1 MTLPSVT
8 RVLSPFADFSGIRP
22 EVLAHAAERGT
33 KVHQACAAIVQ
44 GLWVPDLDEEV
55 AGYVESFKLW
65 FPVVE
70 EVVLSEEELVD
81 PDLGF
86 KGHPDLICRIRGDSR
101 LTLIDFKTPLAKGPL
116 WRTQLSAYRHLAHVS
131 KYDVERIASLRLKA
145 SGKRPILD
153 EYTHAGGDL
162 QAFLGALTAYRF
174 FKEVA

>member
-1 MTLPSVT
+1 MTLPTVT
-8 RVLSPFADFSGIRP
+8 QVLSLFTDFSGIRP

-33 KVHQACAAIVQ
+33 RVHRACAAIVQ
-44 GLWVPDLDEEV
+44 GLWIPSLDDEA
-55 AGYVESFKLW
+55 AGYVRSFETW

-86 KGHPDLICRIRGDSR
+86 RGHPDLICRIKGDQR
-101 LTLIDFKTPLAKGPL
+101 LTLIDFKTPVTKQPL
-116 WRTQLSAYRHLAHVS
+116 WRAQLSAYRHLAHRES
-131 KYDVERIASLRLKA
+131 YDVERIASLRLKA
-145 SGKRPILD
+145 DGKRPILD